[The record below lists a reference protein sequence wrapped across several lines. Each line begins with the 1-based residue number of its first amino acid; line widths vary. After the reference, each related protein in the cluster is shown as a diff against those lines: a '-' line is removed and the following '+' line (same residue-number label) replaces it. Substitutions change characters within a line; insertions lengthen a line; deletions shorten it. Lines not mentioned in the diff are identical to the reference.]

1 MDYVITDSMT
11 YVLHYFVVLCFIL
24 SSYDCVK
31 RCENINFMLQSLNF
45 EFNYKHLYHFLNLHL
60 FCDGEVS
67 TTKKTNFEL
76 LI

>member
-11 YVLHYFVVLCFIL
+11 YVLHIFVVLCFIL

-45 EFNYKHLYHFLNLHL
+45 EFNYKHLYHLINLHL

-67 TTKKTNFEL
+67 TTKNEF
-76 LI
+76 